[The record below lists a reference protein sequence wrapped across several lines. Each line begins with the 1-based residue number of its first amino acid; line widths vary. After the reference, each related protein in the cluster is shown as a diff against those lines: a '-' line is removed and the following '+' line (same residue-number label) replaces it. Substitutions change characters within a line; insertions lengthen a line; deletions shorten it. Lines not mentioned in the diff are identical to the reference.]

1 MTCLSNLLGSFFPF
15 SGHQRVKIVDGSLS
29 SVARRGSIFVPNDL
43 TLKFVLY
50 VLSSSCYL
58 ISISKLT
65 CHLNCIAKLFPTHC
79 EFRNCAWGGGLA
91 VGSARELDG
100 LFILEEH
107 TKAIA
112 ETFQGLQCGYST
124 TCEKE
129 IILPHLRTGHPSF
142 TYRKILFPLL
152 FKNKNALDFQYES
165 Q

>member
-112 ETFQGLQCGYST
+112 ETF
-124 TCEKE
+124 
-129 IILPHLRTGHPSF
+129 
-142 TYRKILFPLL
+142 
-152 FKNKNALDFQYES
+152 
-165 Q
+165 